1 MEITKKELSLIDDW
15 SELHQEIERLEAE
28 LDTLS
33 QKLKKINS
41 RLYVKKTKV
50 ELEEFRDY
58 LAEELKK
65 LNKKSDKNK
74 SEQLNNLKTI
84 VEHDINIE
92 NLVEQDIDI
101 EEQGINIDLKDFKKE
116 ED

>member
-1 MEITKKELSLIDDW
+1 MEITEKELSLIDDW
-15 SELHQEIERLEAE
+15 VALHREIEEQEEE

-33 QKLKKINS
+33 QKLKTTNI
-41 RLYVKKTKV
+41 RLYAKKQKV

-58 LAEELKK
+58 LAEEIKR
-65 LNKKSDKNK
+65 LNEKSDKDK
-74 SEQLNNLKTI
+74 IKQLTNLKTI

-101 EEQGINIDLKDFKKE
+101 EERGINIDLKDYKE
-116 ED
+116 

>member
-15 SELHQEIERLEAE
+15 VDSHQEIEKLEAE
-28 LDTLS
+28 LDILS
-33 QKLKKINS
+33 QKLKRINI
-41 RLYVKKTKV
+41 RLYAKKHKV

-58 LAEELKK
+58 LDEEMKR
-65 LNKKSDKNK
+65 LNEKSDKDK
-74 SEQLNNLKTI
+74 IRQLTNLKTF

-101 EEQGINIDLKDFKKE
+101 EEQGVNIDLKDYKE
-116 ED
+116 

>member
-1 MEITKKELSLIDDW
+1 MEITEKELSLIDDW
-15 SELHQEIERLEAE
+15 VALHREIEEQEDE

-33 QKLKKINS
+33 QKLKTINI
-41 RLYVKKTKV
+41 RLYAKKQKV

-58 LAEELKK
+58 LAEEIKR
-65 LNKKSDKNK
+65 LNEKSDKDK
-74 SEQLNNLKTI
+74 IKQLTNLKTV

-101 EEQGINIDLKDFKKE
+101 EERGVNIDLEDYKE
-116 ED
+116 

>member
-15 SELHQEIERLEAE
+15 VELHQEIETLEVE

-33 QKLKKINS
+33 QKLKKINI
-41 RLYVKKTKV
+41 RLYAKKHKV

-74 SEQLNNLKTI
+74 IKQLTNLKTF

-101 EEQGINIDLKDFKKE
+101 EEQGVNIDLKDFKE